1 MPEEVKFKKPKP
13 NFKAI
18 LKKQKEMED
27 DEKFAISDSLQTYID
42 KISKG
47 AGYQNQ
53 DKLEKAN
60 IRPDVINFVDNYT
73 ISSLDSIKGMEYDEA
88 LQLQSTTEKSI
99 SEIEGTGQLNQAEI
113 DFIRATVGETNTRLK
128 EVLKLSTRLKFAF
141 RDLKKELKP
150 LKLAARLGVTKIPI
164 LGKRIERAIRAEEE
178 GESEALRI
186 KRGLRKREAR
196 DTRKMGD
203 TTFPAPNEPSQ
214 TQQNKTI
221 AKQTTAGIMA
231 IDNKPVPKGADR
243 EELVEQERE
252 SDSQFETTSG
262 TLERILE
269 EAELTNELLGAKGK
283 KGAKDGDDKDG
294 FSILEVLGMKKLYD
308 FVKAGRVATLV
319 TNLAALSKVAGIFTL
334 AAGAGVGLGLLIEKF
349 GMANR
354 GPEETKVINELSRD
368 LTSSAN
374 NEGVLDEDYQLEQ
387 DRKKEGAL
395 LDEYNRGIEQ
405 GKLPKDMTFDDYKQA
420 KEDAGI
426 TRKLKTQGIGNIDF
440 LFGESR
446 RAKTDA
452 NYLAIT
458 AQHSENQ
465 VKALEDAKNESIINA
480 EGEMGTGKKIT
491 NANTITADGVEKGSQ
506 IINNSTN
513 SGNTVINNQNNVD
526 ASNTQNK
533 TEYGSSTI
541 GTKNTHYPDYY

>member
-13 NFKAI
+13 NFQAI
-18 LKKQKEMED
+18 LNKQKEMED
-27 DEKFAISDSLQTYID
+27 DEKFAISDSLQEYID
-42 KISKG
+42 EIGKK

-53 DKLEKAN
+53 EKLEKAN
-60 IRPDVINFVDNYT
+60 IRQEVIKFVDNYT

-88 LQLQSTTEKSI
+88 LQLQSSTEKSI
-99 SEIEGTGQLNQAEI
+99 AEIEGTGQLNEAEL

-150 LKLAARLGVTKIPI
+150 LKLAARIGLTRIPI
-164 LGKRIERAIRAEEE
+164 IGKRIERAIRAEEE

-203 TTFPAPNEPSQ
+203 TTPSAPNEPSQ

-221 AKQTTAGIMA
+221 AKQTTAGIMG
-231 IDNKPVPKGADR
+231 IDNQPVPKGADK

-252 SDSQFETTSG
+252 SDAQFETTSG
-262 TLERILE
+262 TLEQILE
-269 EAELTNELLGAKGK
+269 ESKLTNELLGAKGK
-283 KGAKDGDDKDG
+283 KGATGDDDKDG

-308 FVKAGRVATLV
+308 FVKAGKVGTLVKNLGALSRVAGLF
-319 TNLAALSKVAGIFTL
+319 AL
-334 AAGAGVGLGLLIEKF
+334 AAGVGIGLAKLIEAI
-349 GMANR
+349 GLSNV
-354 GPEETKVINELSRD
+354 GPEEKKVINELSAD

-374 NEGVLDEDYQLEQ
+374 NEGVLQEDIDAENE
-387 DRKKEGAL
+387 RKREGAL
-395 LDEYNRGIEQ
+395 KDEYNRGVKE
-405 GKLPKDMTFDDYKQA
+405 GKLPPQMTFEDYKQA

-426 TRKLKTQGIGNIDF
+426 ERKLKSEGFMGFDF
-440 LFGESR
+440 LGGEKNRMKSDADYKSISDQYSLNQ
-446 RAKTDA
+446 AKP
-452 NYLAIT
+452 I
-458 AQHSENQ
+458 
-465 VKALEDAKNESIINA
+465 NEQIIQT
-480 EGEMGTGKKIT
+480 EGEFGTGKKIE

-533 TEYGSSTI
+533 TEFGSTTI
-541 GTKNTHYPDYY
+541 GSKNNSDFVDYY

>member
-13 NFKAI
+13 NFQAI

-27 DEKFAISDSLQTYID
+27 DEKFAISDSLQEYID
-42 KISKG
+42 TIGKK

-53 DKLEKAN
+53 EKLEKAN

-88 LQLQSTTEKSI
+88 LQLQSSTEKSI
-99 SEIEGTGQLNQAEI
+99 AEIEGTGQLNQAEI

-128 EVLKLSTRLKFAF
+128 EVLKVSTRLKFAF

-150 LKLAARLGVTKIPI
+150 LKLAARIGLTKIPI
-164 LGKRIERAIRAEEE
+164 IGKRIERAIRAEEE

-203 TTFPAPNEPSQ
+203 TTPPAPNEPSQ

-221 AKQTTAGIMA
+221 AKQTTAGIMG
-231 IDNKPVPKGADR
+231 IDNKPMPKGADR
-243 EELVEQERE
+243 EELVEEERE
-252 SDSQFETTSG
+252 SDAQFETTSG
-262 TLERILE
+262 TLEQILE
-269 EAELTNELLGAKGK
+269 ESKLTNELLGAKGK
-283 KGAKDGDDKDG
+283 KGATGDDDKDG

-308 FVKAGRVATLV
+308 FVKAGKVGTLVKNLGALSRVAGLF
-319 TNLAALSKVAGIFTL
+319 AL
-334 AAGAGVGLGLLIEKF
+334 AAGVGIGLAKLIEAI
-349 GMANR
+349 GLSNV
-354 GPEETKVINELSRD
+354 GPEEKKVINELSTD

-374 NEGVLDEDYQLEQ
+374 NEGVLQEDIDAENE
-387 DRKKEGAL
+387 RKREGAL
-395 LDEYNRGIEQ
+395 KDEYNRGVKE
-405 GKLPKDMTFDDYKQA
+405 GKLPPQMTFEDYKQA

-426 TRKLKTQGIGNIDF
+426 ERKLKSEGFMGFDF
-440 LFGESR
+440 LGGEKNRMKSDADYKSISDQYSLNQ
-446 RAKTDA
+446 AKP
-452 NYLAIT
+452 I
-458 AQHSENQ
+458 
-465 VKALEDAKNESIINA
+465 NEQIIQT
-480 EGEMGTGKKIT
+480 EGEFGTGKKIE

-533 TEYGSSTI
+533 TEFGSTTI
-541 GTKNTHYPDYY
+541 GSKNNSDFVDYY

>member
-13 NFKAI
+13 NFQAI

-27 DEKFAISDSLQTYID
+27 DEKFAISDSLQEYID
-42 KISKG
+42 EIGKK

-53 DKLEKAN
+53 EKLEKAN
-60 IRPDVINFVDNYT
+60 IRQEVINFVDNYT

-88 LQLQSTTEKSI
+88 LQLQSSTEKSI
-99 SEIEGTGQLNQAEI
+99 AETEGTGQLNEAEL

-150 LKLAARLGVTKIPI
+150 LKLAARVGLTRIPI
-164 LGKRIERAIRAEEE
+164 IGKRIERAIRAEEE

-203 TTFPAPNEPSQ
+203 TTPLAPNEPSQ

-221 AKQTTAGIMA
+221 AKQTTAGIMS
-231 IDNKPVPKGADR
+231 IDNQPVPKGVDR

-252 SDSQFETTSG
+252 SDAQFETTSG

-283 KGAKDGDDKDG
+283 KGATGDDDKDG

-308 FVKAGRVATLV
+308 FVKAGKVGTLVKNLGALSRVAGL
-319 TNLAALSKVAGIFTL
+319 FTL
-334 AAGAGVGLGLLIEKF
+334 AAGVGIGLAKLIEAI
-349 GMANR
+349 GLSNV
-354 GPEETKVINELSRD
+354 GPEEKKVINEISTDLS
-368 LTSSAN
+368 SSAN
-374 NEGVLDEDYQLEQ
+374 NEGVLQEDIDAETE
-387 DRKKEGAL
+387 RKREGAL
-395 LDEYNRGIEQ
+395 KDEYNRGVKE
-405 GKLPKDMTFDDYKQA
+405 GKLPPQMTFEDYKQA

-426 TRKLKTQGIGNIDF
+426 ERKLKSEGFMGFDF
-440 LFGESR
+440 LGGEKNRMKSDADYKSISDQYSLNQ
-446 RAKTDA
+446 AKP
-452 NYLAIT
+452 I
-458 AQHSENQ
+458 
-465 VKALEDAKNESIINA
+465 NEQIIQT
-480 EGEMGTGKKIT
+480 EGEFGTGKKIE

-533 TEYGSSTI
+533 TEYGSTTI
-541 GTKNTHYPDYY
+541 GSKNNSDFVDYY

>member
-13 NFKAI
+13 NFQAI

-27 DEKFAISDSLQTYID
+27 DEKFAISDSLQEYID
-42 KISKG
+42 TIGKK

-53 DKLEKAN
+53 EKLEKAN

-88 LQLQSTTEKSI
+88 LQLQSSTEKSI
-99 SEIEGTGQLNQAEI
+99 AEIEGTGQLNQAEI

-128 EVLKLSTRLKFAF
+128 EVLKVSTRLKFAF

-150 LKLAARLGVTKIPI
+150 LKLAARIGLTKIPI
-164 LGKRIERAIRAEEE
+164 IGKRIERAIRAEEE

-203 TTFPAPNEPSQ
+203 TTPPAPNEPSQ

-221 AKQTTAGIMA
+221 AKQTTAGIMG
-231 IDNKPVPKGADR
+231 IDNKPMPKGADR
-243 EELVEQERE
+243 EELVEEERE
-252 SDSQFETTSG
+252 SDAQFETTSG
-262 TLERILE
+262 TLEQILE
-269 EAELTNELLGAKGK
+269 ESKLTNELLGAKNK
-283 KGAKDGDDKDG
+283 KGATGDDDKDG

-308 FVKAGRVATLV
+308 FVKAGKVGTLVKNLGALSRVAGLF
-319 TNLAALSKVAGIFTL
+319 AL
-334 AAGAGVGLGLLIEKF
+334 AAGVGIGLAKLIEAI
-349 GMANR
+349 GLSNV
-354 GPEETKVINELSRD
+354 GPEEKKVINELSTD

-374 NEGVLDEDYQLEQ
+374 NEGVLQEDIDAENE
-387 DRKKEGAL
+387 RKREGAL
-395 LDEYNRGIEQ
+395 KDEYNRGVKE
-405 GKLPKDMTFDDYKQA
+405 GKLPPQMTFEDYKQA
-420 KEDAGI
+420 KEDSGI
-426 TRKLKTQGIGNIDF
+426 ERKLKSEGFMGFDF
-440 LFGESR
+440 LGGEKNRMKSDADYKSISDQYSLNQ
-446 RAKTDA
+446 AKP
-452 NYLAIT
+452 I
-458 AQHSENQ
+458 
-465 VKALEDAKNESIINA
+465 NEQIIQT
-480 EGEMGTGKKIT
+480 EGEFGTGKKIE

-533 TEYGSSTI
+533 TEFGSTTI
-541 GTKNTHYPDYY
+541 GSKNNSDFVDYY

>member
-1 MPEEVKFKKPKP
+1 MPEQVKFKKPKP
-13 NFKAI
+13 NFQSI

-27 DEKFAISDSLQTYID
+27 DEKFAISDSLQEYID
-42 KISKG
+42 TIGKK

-53 DKLEKAN
+53 EKLEKAN
-60 IRPDVINFVDNYT
+60 IRQEVINFVDNYT
-73 ISSLDSIKGMEYDEA
+73 ISSLDSIKGMEYDDA
-88 LQLQSTTEKSI
+88 LQLQSSTEKSI
-99 SEIEGTGQLNQAEI
+99 AEIEGTGQLNEAEL

-150 LKLAARLGVTKIPI
+150 LKLAARVGLTRIPI

-203 TTFPAPNEPSQ
+203 TSFPAPNDQSQ

-231 IDNKPVPKGADR
+231 TDNKSIPKGDR
-243 EELVEQERE
+243 EELVEEERE
-252 SDSQFETTSG
+252 SDAQFETTSG

-269 EAELTNELLGAKGK
+269 ETELTNELLGGKKGK
-283 KGAKDGDDKDG
+283 KGAKDDKDG

-319 TNLAALSKVAGIFTL
+319 ANLGALSVTAGVFAAAA
-334 AAGAGVGLGLLIEKF
+334 AAGFGLGKLIEKI
-349 GMANR
+349 GMSNV
-354 GPEETKVINELSRD
+354 GEEETKEVKRQSADI
-368 LTSSAN
+368 TSSSN
-374 NEGVLDEDYQLEQ
+374 FEGVLAEDIEAENALMRDAQL
-387 DRKKEGAL
+387 K
-395 LDEYNRGIEQ
+395 DEYNRGIKAN
-405 GKLPKDMTFDDYKQA
+405 KLPKDMTFEQYKTA
-420 KEDAGI
+420 KSNAGI
-426 TRKLKTQGIGNIDF
+426 TRELKF
-440 LFGESR
+440 
-446 RAKTDA
+446 
-452 NYLAIT
+452 
-458 AQHSENQ
+458 
-465 VKALEDAKNESIINA
+465 
-480 EGEMGTGKKIT
+480 EGFMGTGLFKEANLVKADADYGSIRAQFSEDQVNSMIIPPSVKANTEGKIET
-491 NANTITADGVEKGSQ
+491 ANTIQADGVEKGST
-506 IINNSTN
+506 IVNNSQN

-533 TEYGSSTI
+533 TDYGSTTI
-541 GTKNTHYPDYY
+541 GTGNTHYPDYY

>member
-1 MPEEVKFKKPKP
+1 MPEQVKFKKPKP
-13 NFKAI
+13 NFQSI

-27 DEKFAISDSLQTYID
+27 DEKFAISDSLQEYID
-42 KISKG
+42 TIGKK

-53 DKLEKAN
+53 EKLEKAN
-60 IRPDVINFVDNYT
+60 IRQEVINFVDNYT
-73 ISSLDSIKGMEYDEA
+73 ISSLDSIKGMEYDDA
-88 LQLQSTTEKSI
+88 LQLQSSTEKSI
-99 SEIEGTGQLNQAEI
+99 AEIEGTGQLNEAEL

-150 LKLAARLGVTKIPI
+150 LKLAARVGLTRIPI

-203 TTFPAPNEPSQ
+203 TSFPAPNDQSQ

-231 IDNKPVPKGADR
+231 TDNKSIPKGDR
-243 EELVEQERE
+243 EELVEEERE
-252 SDSQFETTSG
+252 SDAQFETTSG

-269 EAELTNELLGAKGK
+269 ETELTNELLGGKGK
-283 KGAKDGDDKDG
+283 KGAKDDKDG

-319 TNLAALSKVAGIFTL
+319 ANLGALSVTAGVFAAAA
-334 AAGAGVGLGLLIEKF
+334 AAGFGLGKLIEKI
-349 GMANR
+349 GMSNV
-354 GPEETKVINELSRD
+354 GEEETKEVKRQSADI
-368 LTSSAN
+368 TSSSN
-374 NEGVLDEDYQLEQ
+374 FEGVLAEDIEAENALMRDAQL
-387 DRKKEGAL
+387 K
-395 LDEYNRGIEQ
+395 DEYNRGIKAN
-405 GKLPKDMTFDDYKQA
+405 KLPKDMTFEQYKTS
-420 KEDAGI
+420 KSNAGI
-426 TRKLKTQGIGNIDF
+426 TRELKFEGFMGTN
-440 LFGESR
+440 LF
-446 RAKTDA
+446 KDA
-452 NYLAIT
+452 NL
-458 AQHSENQ
+458 
-465 VKALEDAKNESIINA
+465 VKADADYGSIRAQFSEDQVNSMIVPPSIKANT
-480 EGEMGTGKKIT
+480 EGKIET
-491 NANTITADGVEKGSQ
+491 ANTIQADGVEKGST
-506 IINNSTN
+506 IVNNSQN

-533 TEYGSSTI
+533 TDYGSTTI
-541 GTKNTHYPDYY
+541 GTGNTHYPDYY

>member
-1 MPEEVKFKKPKP
+1 MPEQVKFKKPKP
-13 NFKAI
+13 NFQAI

-27 DEKFAISDSLQTYID
+27 DEKFAISDSLQEYID
-42 KISKG
+42 TIGKK

-53 DKLEKAN
+53 EKLEKAN
-60 IRPDVINFVDNYT
+60 IRQEVINFVDNYT
-73 ISSLDSIKGMEYDEA
+73 ISSLDSIKGMEYDDA
-88 LQLQSTTEKSI
+88 LQLQSSTEKSI
-99 SEIEGTGQLNQAEI
+99 AEIEGTGQLNEAEL

-150 LKLAARLGVTKIPI
+150 LKLAARVGLTRIPI
-164 LGKRIERAIRAEEE
+164 IGKRIERAIRAEEE

-203 TTFPAPNEPSQ
+203 TSFPAPNDQSQ
-214 TQQNKTI
+214 AQQSKTI

-231 IDNKPVPKGADR
+231 LDNQPMPRGDK

-252 SDSQFETTSG
+252 SDAQFETTSG

-269 EAELTNELLGAKGK
+269 ETELTNELLGGKKGK
-283 KGAKDGDDKDG
+283 KGAKDDDKDG

-319 TNLAALSKVAGIFTL
+319 TNLGALSATAGIFAT
-334 AAGAGVGLGLLIEKF
+334 AALAGVGIAKLIEKI
-349 GMANR
+349 GMSNV
-354 GPEETKVINELSRD
+354 GEEEKKVINDLSTD

-374 NEGVLDEDYQLEQ
+374 NEGVLAEDIEAENELKRNAQL
-387 DRKKEGAL
+387 K
-395 LDEYNRGIEQ
+395 DEYNRGIKEN
-405 GKLPKDMTFDDYKQA
+405 KLPKDMTFEQYKTA
-420 KEDAGI
+420 KSNAGI
-426 TRKLKTQGIGNIDF
+426 TRELKFEGFMGTN
-440 LFGESR
+440 LFKE
-446 RAKTDA
+446 A
-452 NYLAIT
+452 NL
-458 AQHSENQ
+458 
-465 VKALEDAKNESIINA
+465 VKADADYGMIRAQFSEDQVNSMIIPPSVKANT
-480 EGEMGTGKKIT
+480 EGKIET
-491 NANTITADGVEKGSQ
+491 ANTIQADGVEKGST
-506 IINNSTN
+506 IVNNSQN

-533 TEYGSSTI
+533 TDYGSTTI
-541 GTKNTHYPDYY
+541 GTGNTHYPDYY

>member
-1 MPEEVKFKKPKP
+1 MPEQVKFKKPKP
-13 NFKAI
+13 NFQSI

-27 DEKFAISDSLQTYID
+27 DEKFAISDSLQEYID
-42 KISKG
+42 TIGKK

-53 DKLEKAN
+53 EKLEKAN
-60 IRPDVINFVDNYT
+60 IRQEVINFVDNYT
-73 ISSLDSIKGMEYDEA
+73 ISSLDSIKGMEYDDA
-88 LQLQSTTEKSI
+88 LQLQSSTEKSI
-99 SEIEGTGQLNQAEI
+99 AEIEGTGQLNEAEL

-150 LKLAARLGVTKIPI
+150 LKLAARVGLTRIPI

-203 TTFPAPNEPSQ
+203 TSFPAPNDQSQ

-231 IDNKPVPKGADR
+231 TDNKSIPKGDR
-243 EELVEQERE
+243 EELVEEERE
-252 SDSQFETTSG
+252 SDAQFETTSG

-269 EAELTNELLGAKGK
+269 ETELTNELLGGKGK
-283 KGAKDGDDKDG
+283 KGAKDDKDG

-319 TNLAALSKVAGIFTL
+319 ANLGALSVTAGVFAAAA
-334 AAGAGVGLGLLIEKF
+334 AAGFGLGKLIEKI
-349 GMANR
+349 GMSNV
-354 GPEETKVINELSRD
+354 GEEETKEVKRQSADI
-368 LTSSAN
+368 TSSSN
-374 NEGVLDEDYQLEQ
+374 FEGVLAEDIEAENALMRDAQL
-387 DRKKEGAL
+387 K
-395 LDEYNRGIEQ
+395 DEYNRGIKAN
-405 GKLPKDMTFDDYKQA
+405 KLPKDMTFEQYKTS
-420 KEDAGI
+420 KSNAGI
-426 TRKLKTQGIGNIDF
+426 TRELKFEGFMGTN
-440 LFGESR
+440 LFKE
-446 RAKTDA
+446 A
-452 NYLAIT
+452 NL
-458 AQHSENQ
+458 
-465 VKALEDAKNESIINA
+465 VKADADYGSIRAQFSEDQVNSMIIPPSVKANT
-480 EGEMGTGKKIT
+480 EGKIET
-491 NANTITADGVEKGSQ
+491 ANTIQADGVEKGST
-506 IINNSTN
+506 IVNNSQN

-533 TEYGSSTI
+533 TDYGSTTI
-541 GTKNTHYPDYY
+541 GTGNTHYPDYY

>member
-1 MPEEVKFKKPKP
+1 MPEQVKFKKPKP

-18 LKKQKEMED
+18 LQKQKEMED
-27 DEKFAISDSLQTYID
+27 DEKFAISDSLQEYID
-42 KISKG
+42 TIGKK

-53 DKLEKAN
+53 EKLEKAN

-88 LQLQSTTEKSI
+88 LQLQSSTEKSI

-113 DFIRATVGETNTRLK
+113 DFIRATVGETNNRLK
-128 EVLKLSTRLKFAF
+128 EVLKVSTRLKFAF

-150 LKLAARLGVTKIPI
+150 LKLAARLGITRIPI

-203 TTFPAPNEPSQ
+203 TTPSAPNDQSQ
-214 TQQNKTI
+214 AQQNKTI

-231 IDNKPVPKGADR
+231 IDNQPVSKGADR

-252 SDSQFETTSG
+252 SDAQFETTSG

-269 EAELTNELLGAKGK
+269 ETELTNELLGGGKGK
-283 KGAKDGDDKDG
+283 KKPSGEDKDG

-319 TNLAALSKVAGIFTL
+319 KNLGALSLTAGIFAT
-334 AAGAGVGLGLLIEKF
+334 AALAGVGIAKLIEKI
-349 GMANR
+349 GMSNV
-354 GPEETKVINELSRD
+354 GEEEKKIINELSTD

-374 NEGVLDEDYQLEQ
+374 NEGVLQEDIDAENELKRTAQL
-387 DRKKEGAL
+387 K
-395 LDEYNRGIEQ
+395 DEYNRGIKQ
-405 GKLPKDMTFDDYKQA
+405 NKLPADMTFEQYKEA
-420 KEDAGI
+420 KTNAGI
-426 TRKLKTQGIGNIDF
+426 KRELKFEGFMGTN
-440 LFGESR
+440 LFKETNQMK
-446 RAKTDA
+446 ADA
-452 NYLAIT
+452 DYGAIK
-458 AQHSENQ
+458 AQFSEDQ
-465 VKALEDAKNESIINA
+465 VSKMIVPPSVKANT
-480 EGEMGTGKKIT
+480 EGKIET
-491 NANTITADGVEKGSQ
+491 ANTITADGVEKGSQ
-506 IINNSTN
+506 IINNSNN
-513 SGNTVINNQNNVD
+513 SGNTVVNNQNNVD

-541 GTKNTHYPDYY
+541 GTKNTHYPSEIY

>member
-1 MPEEVKFKKPKP
+1 MPEVEFKKPKP
-13 NFKAI
+13 NFQAI

-27 DEKFAISDSLQTYID
+27 DEKFAISDSLQEYID
-42 KISKG
+42 TIGKQ

-60 IRPDVINFVDNYT
+60 IRQEVINFVDNYT

-88 LQLQSTTEKSI
+88 LQLQSSTEKSI
-99 SEIEGTGQLNQAEI
+99 AEIEGTGQLNQAEL

-150 LKLAARLGVTKIPI
+150 LKLAARIGLTRIPI
-164 LGKRIERAIRAEEE
+164 IGKRIERAIRAEEE

-221 AKQTTAGIMA
+221 AKQTTAGIMS
-231 IDNKPVPKGADR
+231 IDNQPVPRADR
-243 EELVEQERE
+243 EEIVEQERE
-252 SDSQFETTSG
+252 SDAQFETTSG

-269 EAELTNELLGAKGK
+269 ESELTNELLGAKGK
-283 KGAKDGDDKDG
+283 KAVKDGDGKDG

-308 FVKAGRVATLV
+308 FVKAGKVGTLV
-319 TNLAALSKVAGIFTL
+319 TNLGRLSRVAGLFAL
-334 AAGAGVGLGLLIEKF
+334 AAGAGIGLGKLIEKI
-349 GMANR
+349 GMANV
-354 GPEETKVINELSRD
+354 GPEEKKEINRLSAD

-374 NEGVLDEDYQLEQ
+374 NEGVLEEDIQQEREDKLEGQ
-387 DRKKEGAL
+387 L
-395 LDEYNRGIEQ
+395 LDEYNRGITQ
-405 GKLPKDMTFDDYKQA
+405 GKLPEGMTFEDYKQA

-426 TRKLKTQGIGNIDF
+426 TRRLKYEGFAGLDF
-440 LFGESR
+440 LGGEKNRIKS
-446 RAKTDA
+446 DA
-452 NYLAIT
+452 DYLAIT

-465 VKALEDAKNESIINA
+465 LKPINEAIIQA
-480 EGEMGTGKKIT
+480 EGEMGTGQKIET
-491 NANTITADGVEKGSQ
+491 ANTIQADGVEKGSQ

-533 TEYGSSTI
+533 TEMGTSTI

>member
-1 MPEEVKFKKPKP
+1 MPEQVKFKKPKP
-13 NFKAI
+13 NFQAI

-27 DEKFAISDSLQTYID
+27 DEKFAISDSLQEYID
-42 KISKG
+42 TIGKK

-53 DKLEKAN
+53 EKLEKAN

-88 LQLQSTTEKSI
+88 LQLQSSTEKSI
-99 SEIEGTGQLNQAEI
+99 AEIEGTGQLNEAEL

-150 LKLAARLGVTKIPI
+150 LKLAARVGLTRIPI
-164 LGKRIERAIRAEEE
+164 IGKRIERAIRAEEE

-203 TTFPAPNEPSQ
+203 TSFPAPNDQSQ
-214 TQQNKTI
+214 AQQSKTI

-231 IDNKPVPKGADR
+231 LDNQPMPRGDK

-252 SDSQFETTSG
+252 SDAQFETTSG

-269 EAELTNELLGAKGK
+269 ETELTNELLGGKKGK
-283 KGAKDGDDKDG
+283 KGAKDDDKDG

-308 FVKAGRVATLV
+308 FVKAGRIATLV
-319 TNLAALSKVAGIFTL
+319 TNLGALSATAGIFAT
-334 AAGAGVGLGLLIEKF
+334 AALAGVGIAKLIEKI
-349 GMANR
+349 GMSNV
-354 GPEETKVINELSRD
+354 GEEEKKVINDLSTD

-374 NEGVLDEDYQLEQ
+374 NEGVLAEDIEAENELKRNAQL
-387 DRKKEGAL
+387 K
-395 LDEYNRGIEQ
+395 DEYNRGIKEN
-405 GKLPKDMTFDDYKQA
+405 KLPKDMTFEQYKTA
-420 KEDAGI
+420 KSNAGI
-426 TRKLKTQGIGNIDF
+426 TRELKFEGFMGTN
-440 LFGESR
+440 LFKE
-446 RAKTDA
+446 A
-452 NYLAIT
+452 NL
-458 AQHSENQ
+458 
-465 VKALEDAKNESIINA
+465 VKADADYGMIRAQFSEDQVNSMIIPPSVKANT
-480 EGEMGTGKKIT
+480 EGKIET
-491 NANTITADGVEKGSQ
+491 ANTIQADGVEKGST
-506 IINNSTN
+506 IVNNSQN

-533 TEYGSSTI
+533 TDYGSTTI
-541 GTKNTHYPDYY
+541 GTGNTHYPDYY

>member
-13 NFKAI
+13 NFQAI

-27 DEKFAISDSLQTYID
+27 DEKFAISDSLQEYID
-42 KISKG
+42 EIGKK

-53 DKLEKAN
+53 EKLEKAN
-60 IRPDVINFVDNYT
+60 IRQEVINFVDNYT

-88 LQLQSTTEKSI
+88 LQLQSSTEKSI
-99 SEIEGTGQLNQAEI
+99 AEIEGTGQLNEAEL

-150 LKLAARLGVTKIPI
+150 LKLAARVGLTRIPI
-164 LGKRIERAIRAEEE
+164 IGKRIERAIRAEEE

-203 TTFPAPNEPSQ
+203 TTPLAPNEPSQ

-221 AKQTTAGIMA
+221 AKQTTARIMS
-231 IDNKPVPKGADR
+231 IDNQPVPKGVDK

-252 SDSQFETTSG
+252 SDAQFETTSG

-283 KGAKDGDDKDG
+283 KGATGDDDKDG

-308 FVKAGRVATLV
+308 FVKAGKVGTLVKNLGALSRVAGL
-319 TNLAALSKVAGIFTL
+319 FTL
-334 AAGAGVGLGLLIEKF
+334 AAGVGIGLAKLIEAI
-349 GMANR
+349 GLSNV
-354 GPEETKVINELSRD
+354 GPEEKKVINEISTDLS
-368 LTSSAN
+368 SSAN
-374 NEGVLDEDYQLEQ
+374 NEGVLQEDIDAETE
-387 DRKKEGAL
+387 RKREGAL
-395 LDEYNRGIEQ
+395 KDEYNRGVKE
-405 GKLPKDMTFDDYKQA
+405 GKLPPQMTFEDYKQA

-426 TRKLKTQGIGNIDF
+426 ERKLKSEGFMGFDF
-440 LFGESR
+440 LGGEKNRMKSDADYKSISDQYSLNQ
-446 RAKTDA
+446 AKP
-452 NYLAIT
+452 I
-458 AQHSENQ
+458 
-465 VKALEDAKNESIINA
+465 NEQIIQT
-480 EGEMGTGKKIT
+480 EGEFGTGKKIE

-533 TEYGSSTI
+533 TEYGSTTI
-541 GTKNTHYPDYY
+541 GSKNNSDFVDYY

>member
-1 MPEEVKFKKPKP
+1 MADVKFKKPKP
-13 NFKAI
+13 NFQAI

-27 DEKFAISDSLQTYID
+27 DEKFAISDSLQEYID
-42 KISKG
+42 TIGKQ

-60 IRPDVINFVDNYT
+60 IRQEVINFVDNYT
-73 ISSLDSIKGMEYDEA
+73 ISSLDSIKGMEYDDA
-88 LQLQSTTEKSI
+88 LQLQSSTEKSI
-99 SEIEGTGQLNQAEI
+99 AEIEGTGQLNEAEL

-150 LKLAARLGVTKIPI
+150 LKLAARVGLTRIPI
-164 LGKRIERAIRAEEE
+164 IGKRIERAIRAEEE

-203 TTFPAPNEPSQ
+203 TTFPAPNDQSQ
-214 TQQNKTI
+214 AQQSKTI

-231 IDNKPVPKGADR
+231 IDNQPMPRGDK

-252 SDSQFETTSG
+252 SDAQFETTSG

-283 KGAKDGDDKDG
+283 KGAVKDGDSKDG
-294 FSILEVLGMKKLYD
+294 FSVLEVLGMKKLYD

-334 AAGAGVGLGLLIEKF
+334 AAGAGVGIGLLIEKF

-354 GPEETKVINELSRD
+354 GPEETKVIKRRSAD

-374 NEGVLDEDYQLEQ
+374 NEGVLSEDLEAEAAE
-387 DRKKEGAL
+387 DKEAIL

-440 LFGESR
+440 LFGKSR

-465 VKALEDAKNESIINA
+465 AKALEDAKNESIINA

-506 IINNSTN
+506 IINNSNN

-533 TEYGSSTI
+533 TEMGTSTI

>member
-1 MPEEVKFKKPKP
+1 MPEQVKFKKPKP
-13 NFKAI
+13 NFQAI

-27 DEKFAISDSLQTYID
+27 DEKFAISDSLQEYID
-42 KISKG
+42 TIGKK

-53 DKLEKAN
+53 EKLEKAN
-60 IRPDVINFVDNYT
+60 IRQEVINFVDNYT

-88 LQLQSTTEKSI
+88 LQLQSSTEKSI
-99 SEIEGTGQLNQAEI
+99 AEIEGTGQLNQAEL

-150 LKLAARLGVTKIPI
+150 LKLAARVGLTRIPI
-164 LGKRIERAIRAEEE
+164 IGKRIERAIRAEEE

-203 TTFPAPNEPSQ
+203 TSFPAPNDQSQ
-214 TQQNKTI
+214 AQQSKTI

-231 IDNKPVPKGADR
+231 LDNQPMPRGDK

-252 SDSQFETTSG
+252 SDAQFETTSG

-269 EAELTNELLGAKGK
+269 ETELTNELLGGKKGK
-283 KGAKDGDDKDG
+283 KGAKDDDKDG

-319 TNLAALSKVAGIFTL
+319 TNLGALSATAGIFAT
-334 AAGAGVGLGLLIEKF
+334 AALAGVGIAKLIEKI
-349 GMANR
+349 GMSNV
-354 GPEETKVINELSRD
+354 GEEEKKVINDLSTD

-374 NEGVLDEDYQLEQ
+374 NEGVLAEDIEAENELKRNAQL
-387 DRKKEGAL
+387 K
-395 LDEYNRGIEQ
+395 DEYNRGIKEN
-405 GKLPKDMTFDDYKQA
+405 KLPKDMTFEQYKTA
-420 KEDAGI
+420 KSNAGI
-426 TRKLKTQGIGNIDF
+426 TRELKFEGFMGTN
-440 LFGESR
+440 LFKE
-446 RAKTDA
+446 A
-452 NYLAIT
+452 NL
-458 AQHSENQ
+458 
-465 VKALEDAKNESIINA
+465 VKADADYGSIRAQFSEDQVNSMIIPPSVKANT
-480 EGEMGTGKKIT
+480 EGKIET
-491 NANTITADGVEKGSQ
+491 ANTIQADGVEKGST
-506 IINNSTN
+506 IVNNSQN

-526 ASNTQNK
+526 ASNTENK
-533 TEYGSSTI
+533 TDFGSSSI
-541 GTKNTHYPDYY
+541 GSKNTHYPDNY

>member
-13 NFKAI
+13 NFQAI

-27 DEKFAISDSLQTYID
+27 DEKFAISDSLQEYID
-42 KISKG
+42 EIGKK

-53 DKLEKAN
+53 EKLEKAN
-60 IRPDVINFVDNYT
+60 IRQEVINFVDNYT
-73 ISSLDSIKGMEYDEA
+73 ISSLDSIKGMEYDDA
-88 LQLQSTTEKSI
+88 LQLQSSTEKSI
-99 SEIEGTGQLNQAEI
+99 AEIEGTGQLNEAEL

-150 LKLAARLGVTKIPI
+150 LKLAARVGLTRIPI
-164 LGKRIERAIRAEEE
+164 IGKRIERAIRAEEE

-203 TTFPAPNEPSQ
+203 TTPPAPNEPSQ

-221 AKQTTAGIMA
+221 AKQTTAGITA
-231 IDNKPVPKGADR
+231 IDNQPVPKGADK

-252 SDSQFETTSG
+252 SDAQFETTSG

-269 EAELTNELLGAKGK
+269 EAELTNELLGGKKGK
-283 KGAKDGDDKDG
+283 KGDDDKDG

-308 FVKAGRVATLV
+308 FVKAGKVGTLV
-319 TNLAALSKVAGIFTL
+319 KNLGALSATAGLFAL
-334 AAGAGVGLGLLIEKF
+334 AAGVGIGLAKLIEAI
-349 GMANR
+349 GLSNV
-354 GPEETKVINELSRD
+354 GPEEKKVINEISTDLS
-368 LTSSAN
+368 SSAN
-374 NEGVLDEDYQLEQ
+374 NEGVLQEDIDAENE
-387 DRKKEGAL
+387 RKREGAL
-395 LDEYNRGIEQ
+395 KDEYNRGVKE
-405 GKLPKDMTFDDYKQA
+405 GKLPPQMTFEDYKQA

-426 TRKLKTQGIGNIDF
+426 ERKLKSEGFMGFDF
-440 LFGESR
+440 LGGEKNRMKSDADYKSISDQYSLNQ
-446 RAKTDA
+446 AKP
-452 NYLAIT
+452 I
-458 AQHSENQ
+458 
-465 VKALEDAKNESIINA
+465 NEQIIQT
-480 EGEMGTGKKIT
+480 EGEFGTGKKIE

-533 TEYGSSTI
+533 TEYGSTTI
-541 GTKNTHYPDYY
+541 GSKNNSDFVDYY

>member
-13 NFKAI
+13 NFQAI

-27 DEKFAISDSLQTYID
+27 DEKFAISDSLQEYID
-42 KISKG
+42 TIGKK

-53 DKLEKAN
+53 EKLEKAN
-60 IRPDVINFVDNYT
+60 IRQEVINFVDNYT

-88 LQLQSTTEKSI
+88 LQLQSSTEKSI
-99 SEIEGTGQLNQAEI
+99 AEIEGTGQLNEAEL

-150 LKLAARLGVTKIPI
+150 LKLAARVGLTRIPI
-164 LGKRIERAIRAEEE
+164 IGKRIERAIRAEEE

-203 TTFPAPNEPSQ
+203 TTPPAPNEPSQ

-221 AKQTTAGIMA
+221 AKQTTAGIMG
-231 IDNKPVPKGADR
+231 IDNKPMPKGADR
-243 EELVEQERE
+243 EELVEEERE
-252 SDSQFETTSG
+252 SDAQFETTSG
-262 TLERILE
+262 TLEQILE
-269 EAELTNELLGAKGK
+269 ESKLTNELLGAKGK
-283 KGAKDGDDKDG
+283 KGATGDEDKDG

-308 FVKAGRVATLV
+308 FVKAGKVGTLVKNLGALSRVAGLF
-319 TNLAALSKVAGIFTL
+319 AL
-334 AAGAGVGLGLLIEKF
+334 AAGVGIGLAKLIEAI
-349 GMANR
+349 GLSNV
-354 GPEETKVINELSRD
+354 GPEEKKVINELSTD

-374 NEGVLDEDYQLEQ
+374 NEGVLQEDIDAENE
-387 DRKKEGAL
+387 RRKEGAL
-395 LDEYNRGIEQ
+395 KDEYNRGVKE
-405 GKLPKDMTFDDYKQA
+405 GKLPPQMTFEDYKQA

-426 TRKLKTQGIGNIDF
+426 ERKLKSEGFMGFDF
-440 LFGESR
+440 LGGEKNRMKSDADYKSISDQYSLNQ
-446 RAKTDA
+446 AKP
-452 NYLAIT
+452 I
-458 AQHSENQ
+458 
-465 VKALEDAKNESIINA
+465 NEQIIQT
-480 EGEMGTGKKIT
+480 EGEFGTGKKIE

-533 TEYGSSTI
+533 TEFGSTTI
-541 GTKNTHYPDYY
+541 GSKNNSDFVDYY

>member
-1 MPEEVKFKKPKP
+1 MPEQVKFKKPKP
-13 NFKAI
+13 NFQAI
-18 LKKQKEMED
+18 LKEQKEMED
-27 DEKFAISDSLQTYID
+27 DEKFAISDSLQEYID
-42 KISKG
+42 QIGKK

-53 DKLEKAN
+53 EKLEKAN
-60 IRPDVINFVDNYT
+60 IRQEVINFVDNYT
-73 ISSLDSIKGMEYDEA
+73 ISSLDSIKGMEYDDA
-88 LQLQSTTEKSI
+88 LQLQSSTEKSI
-99 SEIEGTGQLNQAEI
+99 AEIEGTGQLNEAEL

-196 DTRKMGD
+196 DTRKAGD
-203 TTFPAPNEPSQ
+203 DTPPAPNDQSQ

-231 IDNKPVPKGADR
+231 IDNKPVPKGADK

-269 EAELTNELLGAKGK
+269 ETELTNELLGAKGK

-308 FVKAGRVATLV
+308 FVKAGKVGTLVKNLGALSRVAGLF
-319 TNLAALSKVAGIFTL
+319 AL
-334 AAGAGVGLGLLIEKF
+334 AAGVGIGLAKLIEAI
-349 GMANR
+349 GLSNV
-354 GPEETKVINELSRD
+354 GPEEKKVINEISTD

-374 NEGVLDEDYQLEQ
+374 NEGVLQEDIDAENE
-387 DRKKEGAL
+387 RKREGAL
-395 LDEYNRGIEQ
+395 KDEYNRGVKE
-405 GKLPKDMTFDDYKQA
+405 GKLPPQMTFEDYKQA

-426 TRKLKTQGIGNIDF
+426 ERKLKSEGFMGFDF
-440 LFGESR
+440 LGGEKNRMKSDADYKSISDQYSLNQ
-446 RAKTDA
+446 AKP
-452 NYLAIT
+452 I
-458 AQHSENQ
+458 
-465 VKALEDAKNESIINA
+465 NEQIIQT
-480 EGEMGTGKKIT
+480 EGEFGTGKKIE

-533 TEYGSSTI
+533 TEFGSTTI
-541 GTKNTHYPDYY
+541 GSKNNSDFVDYY

>member
-1 MPEEVKFKKPKP
+1 MPEEVKFKKPRP
-13 NFKAI
+13 NFQAI

-27 DEKFAISDSLQTYID
+27 DEKFAISDSLQEYID
-42 KISKG
+42 EIGKK

-53 DKLEKAN
+53 EKLEKAN
-60 IRPDVINFVDNYT
+60 IRQEVINFVDNYT

-88 LQLQSTTEKSI
+88 LQLQSSTEKSI
-99 SEIEGTGQLNQAEI
+99 AEIEGTGQLNEAEL

-150 LKLAARLGVTKIPI
+150 LKLAARVGLTRIPI
-164 LGKRIERAIRAEEE
+164 IGKRIERAIRAEEE

-203 TTFPAPNEPSQ
+203 TTPLAPNEPSQ

-221 AKQTTAGIMA
+221 AKQTTAGIMS
-231 IDNKPVPKGADR
+231 IDNQPVPKGVDR

-252 SDSQFETTSG
+252 SDAQFETTSG

-283 KGAKDGDDKDG
+283 KGATGDDDKDG

-308 FVKAGRVATLV
+308 FVKAGKVGTLVKNLGALSRVAGL
-319 TNLAALSKVAGIFTL
+319 FTL
-334 AAGAGVGLGLLIEKF
+334 AAGVGIGLAKLIEAI
-349 GMANR
+349 GLSNV
-354 GPEETKVINELSRD
+354 GPEEKKVINEISTDLS
-368 LTSSAN
+368 SSAN
-374 NEGVLDEDYQLEQ
+374 NEGVLQEDIDAETE
-387 DRKKEGAL
+387 RKREGAL
-395 LDEYNRGIEQ
+395 KDEYNRGVKE
-405 GKLPKDMTFDDYKQA
+405 GKLPPQMTFEDYKQA

-426 TRKLKTQGIGNIDF
+426 ERKLKSEGFMGFDF
-440 LFGESR
+440 LGGEKNRMKSDADYKSISDQYSLNQ
-446 RAKTDA
+446 AKP
-452 NYLAIT
+452 I
-458 AQHSENQ
+458 
-465 VKALEDAKNESIINA
+465 NEQIIQT
-480 EGEMGTGKKIT
+480 EGEFGTGKKIE

-533 TEYGSSTI
+533 TEYGSTTI
-541 GTKNTHYPDYY
+541 GSKNNSDFVDYY